1 MTILSRVA
9 ALLLSWVFAACALA
23 QTTVTLQQGLNNYA
37 GAADAFLFSAGPDQ
51 NINGGLQVRSET
63 SDVGVVRFKIFAAD
77 GGPVPNSATITSATL
92 SLYRFQGPDTTFKL
106 WRLLKNW
113 DEAQATW
120 NVAATGVPWTTPGAL
135 SAGSD
140 YVATADGQGSL
151 TSAAANNCDVTA
163 AGPFPAACWLNID
176 VTSGVQAFAANP
188 AQNFGWKLAAISSSS
203 PGNYN
208 NFIPKEQVAYP
219 GELPKL
225 TITYTTA
232 TASCNSGSSRP
243 FDQAPVSGSPIQIS
257 ASGTTSFEAEHFNC
271 GGQNVAYHDNV
282 PGNAGNANFRAAED
296 VDIRTSTGSAT
307 PVVTNFETGEWLTYT
322 INVAAGGVYDIAVSA
337 SNNDVTAQ
345 FHLEIDNANVGAI
358 TVPATG
364 GWDTFNWFSA
374 IGVSLSAGQHVL
386 KLYSDQQYAT
396 PDQIRFTAFATP
408 AACNTGTL
416 RPFDQAP
423 VNGNPISIPSSGATF
438 EAEHFNC
445 GGQNV
450 AYHDNVPGNA
460 GNANFRTAE
469 DVDIRT
475 STGSTTPAV
484 TNFETGEWLTYTIN
498 VAAAGTYDIGVSA
511 SNGGTAAQ
519 FHLEI
524 DNTNVG
530 TIPVPATGGWD
541 TFNWFSKTG
550 VPLNAGQHVLKLQAD
565 QQYATPDQ
573 IRVMPAGGGGG
584 GGGSSCGSAN
594 LCVNWQ
600 PAETQFNTPPPSNT
614 NPPVPWITTTGIGTP
629 HPWEVQTFARCT
641 DQNNLECRNRVQLV
655 SPGRDDDSAIRIST
669 MDLDQYDGATWERTQ
684 LNLSATDTDVSEGAE
699 QWWAHSILIP
709 ADSMFGDPH
718 EWGSSFMSFAGGDAV
733 IFVLGIQQ
741 FGSTPRTFFRAFTGG
756 QGGDPNSAFE
766 QYSYNFNGVSTQS
779 GQCIYDDFQ
788 PDVWYDFVHHIK
800 WSALGNGR
808 HEIWMRK
815 AGGPVKKVL
824 DRGVGAPQGLNRP
837 ISTMFSTGL
846 RWLKLGSYHDPVPG
860 KNTAAIHDRLRRGTS
875 PDAVRMA
882 DFPVDLNAPVTNP
895 DGTLVG
901 CPHDTPVP

>member
-23 QTTVTLQQGLNNYA
+23 QTTVTLQQGRNNYA

-135 SAGSD
+135 SAGGD

-282 PGNAGNANFRAAED
+282 PGNAGNANFR
-296 VDIRTSTGSAT
+296 
-307 PVVTNFETGEWLTYT
+307 
-322 INVAAGGVYDIAVSA
+322 
-337 SNNDVTAQ
+337 
-345 FHLEIDNANVGAI
+345 
-358 TVPATG
+358 
-364 GWDTFNWFSA
+364 
-374 IGVSLSAGQHVL
+374 
-386 KLYSDQQYAT
+386 
-396 PDQIRFTAFATP
+396 
-408 AACNTGTL
+408 
-416 RPFDQAP
+416 
-423 VNGNPISIPSSGATF
+423 
-438 EAEHFNC
+438 
-445 GGQNV
+445 
-450 AYHDNVPGNA
+450 
-460 GNANFRTAE
+460 TAE

-498 VAAAGTYDIGVSA
+498 VAAAGTYDIAVSA

-718 EWGSSFMSFAGGDAV
+718 EWGSSFMSFAGGGARL
-733 IFVLGIQQ
+733 FLFGIPQ
-741 FGSTPRTFFRAFTGG
+741 FRSAPRTFFRAFTGG